1 MKDVS
6 ILFCNYYEFVSL
18 AIYTSEDELYDKVK
32 NVCKLWVNEGYTFGE
47 EYRDF
52 IRINIAT
59 QRSRLEELVSRLRKI
74 CD

>member
-1 MKDVS
+1 MIKPQGTYLVWLDM
-6 ILFCNYYEFVSL
+6 
-18 AIYTSEDELYDKVK
+18 SELGLKDELYDKVK

-47 EYRDF
+47 EYKDF

-59 QRSRLEELVSRLRKI
+59 QKSRLEELVNRLKRI